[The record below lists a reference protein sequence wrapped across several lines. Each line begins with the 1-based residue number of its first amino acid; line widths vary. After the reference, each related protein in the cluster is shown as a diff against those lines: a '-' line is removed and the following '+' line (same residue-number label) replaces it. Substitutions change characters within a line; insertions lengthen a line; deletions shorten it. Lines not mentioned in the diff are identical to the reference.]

1 MPKNNGIE
9 VGVKNSSPN
18 SASAYETGGTLRKSR
33 PQKLPIEL
41 KERFTAY
48 FMRRYPCI
56 KKLKIGTNAER
67 AYTARVNYKDERNRT
82 FVVFAYTYESLVI
95 AMQQTFLY
103 RGVSPRIV

>member
-1 MPKNNGIE
+1 MPKNSGIE
-9 VGVKNSSPN
+9 VEVKNSNLN
-18 SASAYETGGTLRKSR
+18 SASTHETGLILRKSR
-33 PQKLPIEL
+33 PQKLPTEL

-95 AMQQTFLY
+95 SMQEMFLY
-103 RGVSPRIV
+103 RGVSPKVA